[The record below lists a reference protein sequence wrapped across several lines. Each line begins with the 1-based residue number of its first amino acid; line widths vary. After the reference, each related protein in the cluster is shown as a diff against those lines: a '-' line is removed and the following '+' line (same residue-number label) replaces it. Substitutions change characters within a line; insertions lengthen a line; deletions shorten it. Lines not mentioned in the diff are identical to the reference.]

1 MYFIVYCCSDDC
13 DGPGLCCSFYRM
25 ALGNHGIRSTEDEG
39 KKDSNISAVNLI
51 TEDYNYTTHSRNQ
64 TAFMGDQQPKGK
76 KNMDPNF
83 NSRSSDSC
91 HWSSHHRRHEEKMVP
106 WKDNGI
112 DKGTHIFTYQHVCL
126 YFRVLTIAE
135 MKEWNSY

>member
-1 MYFIVYCCSDDC
+1 
-13 DGPGLCCSFYRM
+13 
-25 ALGNHGIRSTEDEG
+25 
-39 KKDSNISAVNLI
+39 
-51 TEDYNYTTHSRNQ
+51 
-64 TAFMGDQQPKGK
+64 
-76 KNMDPNF
+76 MDPNF

-112 DKGTHIFTYQHVCL
+112 DKGTHIFTYQRVCL

-135 MKEWNSY
+135 MKEWNSNLRPKSMFDYPILAFNKYLYKFILAVVESC

>member
-51 TEDYNYTTHSRNQ
+51 TEDYNYTTHSPNQ

-76 KNMDPNF
+76 KIWIPISIAVVVILVIGLVIIVAMKRKWF
-83 NSRSSDSC
+83 RG
-91 HWSSHHRRHEEKMVP
+91 KMMAL
-106 WKDNGI
+106 I
-112 DKGTHIFTYQHVCL
+112 
-126 YFRVLTIAE
+126 RVLIYLHINMYVYILE
-135 MKEWNSY
+135 F